1 MAKVNFTAA
10 RVEAHRCEQGK
21 SQSFLWDSKTPGLGL
36 RATTGG
42 AKAYIFQGKIHGSTV
57 RITIGD
63 PKSWTIDKAQE
74 RARSL
79 QTLIDGGVD
88 PREQEAEQKAAHE
101 ARRAAKRRQDVT
113 VGEAWVHYLEHL
125 RTKISPKTK
134 KPRSER
140 YISTTSTSRR
150 PAEVLQNAAA
160 KKKCVD
166 HWLRSC
172 RAS

>member
-63 PKSWTIDKAQE
+63 PRSWTIDQAQE

-79 QTLIDGGVD
+79 QTLICQRRLETDPAGVR
-88 PREQEAEQKAAHE
+88 PKSWTTWEVVHVLIRRSHSSGPTLLEAGQA
-101 ARRAAKRRQDVT
+101 
-113 VGEAWVHYLEHL
+113 
-125 RTKISPKTK
+125 
-134 KPRSER
+134 PRSHHQAIGLPNKEF
-140 YISTTSTSRR
+140 SQSLASRIR
-150 PAEVLQNAAA
+150 TVP
-160 KKKCVD
+160 
-166 HWLRSC
+166 
-172 RAS
+172 

>member
-21 SQSFLWDSKTPGLGL
+21 LQSFLWDNKTPGLGL
-36 RATTGG
+36 RATPSG

-63 PKSWTIDKAQE
+63 PRSWTIDRAQE

-88 PREQEAEQKAAHE
+88 PREREAEQKAAH
-101 ARRAAKRRQDVT
+101 DV
-113 VGEAWVHYLEHL
+113 A
-125 RTKISPKTK
+125 
-134 KPRSER
+134 
-140 YISTTSTSRR
+140 
-150 PAEVLQNAAA
+150 
-160 KKKCVD
+160 
-166 HWLRSC
+166 RSC
-172 RAS
+172 KLIQQRS